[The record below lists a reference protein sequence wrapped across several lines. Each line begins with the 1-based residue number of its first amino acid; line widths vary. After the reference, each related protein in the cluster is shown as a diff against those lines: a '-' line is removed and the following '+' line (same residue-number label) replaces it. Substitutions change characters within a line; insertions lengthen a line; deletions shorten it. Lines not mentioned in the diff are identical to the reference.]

1 MNMAEQRAIL
11 TLCLMAAFA
20 DGGNSER
27 ERAEIRRIADTLDAD
42 GALDVSAIYQEVLL
56 RKPDLAAVAAAIA
69 QPNERQFA
77 YEMAVC
83 VCDADGAT
91 SPAEREFLGRL
102 AQALGLDAG
111 AAQAFTRQADAL
123 TGAPLEGTALDGAIV
138 GAVPANAA
146 DLDGMILNYSILNG
160 ALELL
165 PQSLASMAIIPL
177 QMKMVYRVGKAHG
190 FELDRG
196 HIKDLLATM
205 GVGLTSQ
212 YVEQIGRKLL
222 GGLLGKIGGGLLG
235 GAGSATTGAAFS
247 FASTYAL
254 GHVAKR
260 YYAGG
265 RTIDAAGLQQAFTA
279 MLGEAKQLQGKYTG
293 QIAEQARTLDVNKL
307 LSAVRESLGFRRW
320 RPNGPGGRLQPQAFP
335 VLRLVVQHRAPWQAP
350 DLAGQHVHGPAM
362 GDREDAL
369 AGPLPRDVPHAV
381 EHAGRALVHRLALLE
396 SRVGFRLTMCSSSD
410 GLSSASSTFGM
421 PWMTPKFRSLRPSWR
436 DRRRQSQQRSDDF
449 RGLAGPAQ
457 RTRVDAGET

>member
-1 MNMAEQRAIL
+1 MNKAEQRALL

-20 DGGNSER
+20 DGGNSEG
-27 ERAEIRRIADTLDAD
+27 ERAEIKRIADMLGAD
-42 GALDVSAIYQEVLL
+42 GALDASAIYQEVLL
-56 RKPDLAAVAAAIA
+56 RKPDLAAVAAVLT
-69 QPNERQFA
+69 QRDQRQFA

-111 AAQAFTRQADAL
+111 AAQAFTRQADAV
-123 TGAPLEGTALDGAIV
+123 TDAPLGGSALDGAIV
-138 GAVPANAA
+138 GAVPASAA
-146 DLDGMILNYSILNG
+146 ELDPMILNYSILNG

-222 GGLLGKIGGGLLG
+222 GGLLGRIGGGLLG
-235 GAGSATTGAAFS
+235 GMGSATTGAAFS

-254 GHVAKR
+254 GQVAKR

-265 RTIDAAGLQQAFTA
+265 RTIDAAGLQQTFVSL
-279 MLGEAKQLQGKYTG
+279 LGEAKQLQGRYTS

-307 LSAVRESLGFRRW
+307 LSIVRE
-320 RPNGPGGRLQPQAFP
+320 P
-335 VLRLVVQHRAPWQAP
+335 
-350 DLAGQHVHGPAM
+350 
-362 GDREDAL
+362 
-369 AGPLPRDVPHAV
+369 
-381 EHAGRALVHRLALLE
+381 
-396 SRVGFRLTMCSSSD
+396 
-410 GLSSASSTFGM
+410 
-421 PWMTPKFRSLRPSWR
+421 
-436 DRRRQSQQRSDDF
+436 
-449 RGLAGPAQ
+449 
-457 RTRVDAGET
+457 

>member
-1 MNMAEQRAIL
+1 MNTAEQRTIL

-27 ERAEIRRIADTLDAD
+27 ERAQIKRIADTLSAD
-42 GALDVSAIYQEVLL
+42 GALDVSAIYQDVLL
-56 RKPDLAAVAAAIA
+56 RKPDLATVAAAIA
-69 QPNERQFA
+69 QSDERQFA

-111 AAQAFTRQADAL
+111 AAQAFTRQADAV
-123 TGAPLEGTALDGAIV
+123 TGAPLGGSALDGAIV

-146 DLDGMILNYSILNG
+146 ELDKMILNYSILNG

-235 GAGSATTGAAFS
+235 GMGSATTGAAFS

-254 GHVAKR
+254 GQVAKR

-265 RTIDAAGLQQAFTA
+265 RTIDAAGLQQAFA
-279 MLGEAKQLQGKYTG
+279 SLLGEAKQLQGRYTG

-307 LSAVRESLGFRRW
+307 LSVVRE
-320 RPNGPGGRLQPQAFP
+320 P
-335 VLRLVVQHRAPWQAP
+335 
-350 DLAGQHVHGPAM
+350 
-362 GDREDAL
+362 
-369 AGPLPRDVPHAV
+369 
-381 EHAGRALVHRLALLE
+381 
-396 SRVGFRLTMCSSSD
+396 
-410 GLSSASSTFGM
+410 
-421 PWMTPKFRSLRPSWR
+421 
-436 DRRRQSQQRSDDF
+436 
-449 RGLAGPAQ
+449 
-457 RTRVDAGET
+457 

>member
-27 ERAEIRRIADTLDAD
+27 ERAEIKRIADTLGAD
-42 GALDVSAIYQEVLL
+42 GALDVSAVYQDVLL
-56 RKPDLAAVAAAIA
+56 RKPDLATVAAAIA

-102 AQALGLDAG
+102 AQALGLEAG

-123 TGAPLEGTALDGAIV
+123 TGVPLAGTALDGAIV

-205 GVGLTSQ
+205 GVGLTAQ

-222 GGLLGKIGGGLLG
+222 GGLLGRIGGGLLG
-235 GAGSATTGAAFS
+235 GVGSATTGAAFS

-265 RTIDAAGLQQAFTA
+265 RSIDAAGLQQAFTA
-279 MLGEAKQLQGKYTG
+279 MLGEAKQLQGRYTG

-307 LSAVRESLGFRRW
+307 LSAVRS
-320 RPNGPGGRLQPQAFP
+320 P
-335 VLRLVVQHRAPWQAP
+335 
-350 DLAGQHVHGPAM
+350 
-362 GDREDAL
+362 
-369 AGPLPRDVPHAV
+369 
-381 EHAGRALVHRLALLE
+381 
-396 SRVGFRLTMCSSSD
+396 
-410 GLSSASSTFGM
+410 
-421 PWMTPKFRSLRPSWR
+421 
-436 DRRRQSQQRSDDF
+436 
-449 RGLAGPAQ
+449 
-457 RTRVDAGET
+457 

>member
-27 ERAEIRRIADTLDAD
+27 ERAEIKRIADTLGAD
-42 GALDVSAIYQEVLL
+42 GALDVSAVYQDVLL
-56 RKPDLAAVAAAIA
+56 RKPDLATVAAAIA

-102 AQALGLDAG
+102 AQALGLEAG

-123 TGAPLEGTALDGAIV
+123 TGVPLAGTALDGAIV

-205 GVGLTSQ
+205 GVGLTAQ

-222 GGLLGKIGGGLLG
+222 GGLLGRIGGGLLG
-235 GAGSATTGAAFS
+235 GVGSATTGAAFS

-265 RTIDAAGLQQAFTA
+265 RSIDAAGLQQAFTA

-307 LSAVRESLGFRRW
+307 LSAVRS
-320 RPNGPGGRLQPQAFP
+320 P
-335 VLRLVVQHRAPWQAP
+335 
-350 DLAGQHVHGPAM
+350 
-362 GDREDAL
+362 
-369 AGPLPRDVPHAV
+369 
-381 EHAGRALVHRLALLE
+381 
-396 SRVGFRLTMCSSSD
+396 
-410 GLSSASSTFGM
+410 
-421 PWMTPKFRSLRPSWR
+421 
-436 DRRRQSQQRSDDF
+436 
-449 RGLAGPAQ
+449 
-457 RTRVDAGET
+457 

>member
-1 MNMAEQRAIL
+1 MNKAEQRAIL

-20 DGGNSER
+20 DGGNSGG
-27 ERAEIRRIADTLDAD
+27 ERAEIKRIADMLGAD
-42 GALDVSAIYQEVLL
+42 GALDASSIYQEVLL
-56 RKPDLAAVAAAIA
+56 RKPDLAAVAAVLT
-69 QPNERQFA
+69 QRDQRQFA

-102 AQALGLDAG
+102 AQVLGLDAG
-111 AAQAFTRQADAL
+111 AAQAFTRQADAV
-123 TGAPLEGTALDGAIV
+123 TGAPLEGSALDGAIV

-146 DLDGMILNYSILNG
+146 ELDKMILNYSILNG

-212 YVEQIGRKLL
+212 YVEQIGRRLL
-222 GGLLGKIGGGLLG
+222 GGLFGKIGGGLLG
-235 GAGSATTGAAFS
+235 GIGSTTTGAAFS

-254 GHVAKR
+254 GQVAKR

-265 RTIDAAGLQQAFTA
+265 RTIDAAGLQQAFA
-279 MLGEAKQLQGKYTG
+279 SMLGEAKQLQGKYTG

-307 LSAVRESLGFRRW
+307 LS
-320 RPNGPGGRLQPQAFP
+320 
-335 VLRLVVQHRAPWQAP
+335 VVRAP
-350 DLAGQHVHGPAM
+350 
-362 GDREDAL
+362 
-369 AGPLPRDVPHAV
+369 
-381 EHAGRALVHRLALLE
+381 
-396 SRVGFRLTMCSSSD
+396 
-410 GLSSASSTFGM
+410 
-421 PWMTPKFRSLRPSWR
+421 
-436 DRRRQSQQRSDDF
+436 
-449 RGLAGPAQ
+449 
-457 RTRVDAGET
+457 

>member
-1 MNMAEQRAIL
+1 MNTAEQRAIL

-27 ERAEIRRIADTLDAD
+27 ERAELKRIADTLGAD

-56 RKPDLAAVAAAIA
+56 RKPDLATVAAAIA
-69 QPNERQFA
+69 PPDQRQFA

-111 AAQAFTRQADAL
+111 AAQAFTQQADAL
-123 TGAPLEGTALDGAIV
+123 TGAPLGGSALDGAIV
-138 GAVPANAA
+138 AAVPARASE
-146 DLDGMILNYSILNG
+146 LDQMILNYSILNG

-235 GAGSATTGAAFS
+235 GVGSATTGAAFS

-254 GHVAKR
+254 GQVAKR

-307 LSAVRESLGFRRW
+307 LSAVRE
-320 RPNGPGGRLQPQAFP
+320 P
-335 VLRLVVQHRAPWQAP
+335 
-350 DLAGQHVHGPAM
+350 
-362 GDREDAL
+362 
-369 AGPLPRDVPHAV
+369 
-381 EHAGRALVHRLALLE
+381 
-396 SRVGFRLTMCSSSD
+396 
-410 GLSSASSTFGM
+410 
-421 PWMTPKFRSLRPSWR
+421 
-436 DRRRQSQQRSDDF
+436 
-449 RGLAGPAQ
+449 
-457 RTRVDAGET
+457 

>member
-1 MNMAEQRAIL
+1 MNTAEQRAIL

-20 DGGNSER
+20 DGGNSEH
-27 ERAEIRRIADTLDAD
+27 ERAEIKRIADTLGAE

-56 RKPDLAAVAAAIA
+56 RKPDLATVAGAIA
-69 QPNERQFA
+69 QPDQRQFA

-102 AQALGLDAG
+102 AQALGLDAS
-111 AAQAFTRQADAL
+111 AAQAFTQQADAL
-123 TGAPLEGTALDGAIV
+123 TGAPLEGPALDGAIV
-138 GAVPANAA
+138 AAVPTRAA
-146 DLDGMILNYSILNG
+146 ELDQMILNYSILNG

-222 GGLLGKIGGGLLG
+222 GGLLGRIGGGLLG
-235 GAGSATTGAAFS
+235 GVGSATTGAAFS

-279 MLGEAKQLQGKYTG
+279 MLGEAKQLQGRYTG

-307 LSAVRESLGFRRW
+307 LSAVRE
-320 RPNGPGGRLQPQAFP
+320 P
-335 VLRLVVQHRAPWQAP
+335 
-350 DLAGQHVHGPAM
+350 
-362 GDREDAL
+362 
-369 AGPLPRDVPHAV
+369 
-381 EHAGRALVHRLALLE
+381 
-396 SRVGFRLTMCSSSD
+396 
-410 GLSSASSTFGM
+410 
-421 PWMTPKFRSLRPSWR
+421 
-436 DRRRQSQQRSDDF
+436 
-449 RGLAGPAQ
+449 
-457 RTRVDAGET
+457 

>member
-1 MNMAEQRAIL
+1 MIRITDLRRNAMNKAEQRALL

-20 DGGNSER
+20 DGGNSEG
-27 ERAEIRRIADTLDAD
+27 ERAEIKRIADMLGAD
-42 GALDVSAIYQEVLL
+42 GALDASAIYQEVLL
-56 RKPDLAAVAAAIA
+56 RKPDLAAVAAVLT
-69 QPNERQFA
+69 QRDQRQFA

-111 AAQAFTRQADAL
+111 AAQAFTRQADAV
-123 TGAPLEGTALDGAIV
+123 TDVPLGGSALDGAIV
-138 GAVPANAA
+138 GAVPASAA
-146 DLDGMILNYSILNG
+146 ELDPMILNYSILNG

-235 GAGSATTGAAFS
+235 GMGSATTGAAFS

-254 GHVAKR
+254 GQVAKR

-265 RTIDAAGLQQAFTA
+265 RKIDAAGLQQAFA
-279 MLGEAKQLQGKYTG
+279 SLLGEAKQLQGRYTG

-307 LSAVRESLGFRRW
+307 LSVVRE
-320 RPNGPGGRLQPQAFP
+320 P
-335 VLRLVVQHRAPWQAP
+335 
-350 DLAGQHVHGPAM
+350 
-362 GDREDAL
+362 
-369 AGPLPRDVPHAV
+369 
-381 EHAGRALVHRLALLE
+381 
-396 SRVGFRLTMCSSSD
+396 
-410 GLSSASSTFGM
+410 
-421 PWMTPKFRSLRPSWR
+421 
-436 DRRRQSQQRSDDF
+436 
-449 RGLAGPAQ
+449 
-457 RTRVDAGET
+457 